1 VQPVHSDLDLVN
13 DPLQLVN
20 VYHGAPRRGGS
31 ERPALAGASESSS
44 HTMQMVFLKLLE
56 SLKVIHD
63 FDQVKRMSQL
73 TNLVA

>member
-1 VQPVHSDLDLVN
+1 
-13 DPLQLVN
+13 
-20 VYHGAPRRGGS
+20 
-31 ERPALAGASESSS
+31 
-44 HTMQMVFLKLLE
+44 MQMVFLKLLE